1 MKLVILSTMVIPEVS
16 ERHLQAV
23 EAAGREAGLDVVVAG
38 TREAQIAAIGNA
50 EIAFGG
56 ITEEVF
62 RHAGRL
68 RWIQSV
74 GAGVDRY
81 LTPAFVE
88 SDVVLTSEKGEVG
101 THLAEHAFAHLL
113 ALTRGINTALRE
125 RRWDVRIPIRLAAWE
140 LTGRTMGVIG
150 MGGTGV
156 EVARR
161 AHAFGMR
168 VIATDPEPVEQPSFV
183 ESLWKPERFHDLLHE
198 SDAVVVTCP
207 LTAATRGMFDEAAF
221 AAMQPHAILVNVSRG
236 EIAEMDALIAA
247 LREGR
252 IAGAGL
258 DVTPR
263 EPLPEDNPLWT
274 MENVIITFHTA
285 GASPYRGDRIVGRFR
300 RNLAH
305 FLAGEPLE
313 GVIDKRKGY

>member
-1 MKLVILSTMVIPEVS
+1 MKLVILSNMVIPEVA
-16 ERHLQAV
+16 EAELQAV
-23 EAAGREAGLDVVVAG
+23 EAIAREAGLEVAVAG
-38 TREAQIAAIGNA
+38 TREAQIEAIA
-50 EIAFGG
+50 DADIAFGG

-62 RHAGRL
+62 RHAARL

-81 LTPAFVE
+81 LTPTFAE
-88 SDVVLTSEKGEVG
+88 SEVILTSEKGLVG

-113 ALTRGINTALRE
+113 ALTRGIATALRE
-125 RRWDVRIPIRLAAWE
+125 RRWEARFAIRAAAWE

-150 MGGTGV
+150 LGGTGV

-168 VIATDPEPVEQPSFV
+168 VIATEPEPVERPSFV
-183 ESLWKPERFHDLLHE
+183 EAAWQPDRFHDLLRE
-198 SDAVVVTCP
+198 SDAVVITCP
-207 LTAATRGMFDEAAF
+207 LTAQTRGMFDEAAF
-221 AAMQPHAILVNVSRG
+221 RAMRRHAILVNVSRG
-236 EIAEMDALIAA
+236 ELVQMEALIAA
-247 LREGR
+247 LREGV

-263 EPLPEDNPLWT
+263 EPLPPDNPLWT
-274 MENVIITFHTA
+274 MENVIVTFHTA
-285 GASPYRGDRIVGRFR
+285 GASPYRGGRIVERFR

-305 FLAGEPLE
+305 LLAGEPLE

>member
-16 ERHLQAV
+16 EPQLQAV
-23 EAAGREAGLDVVVAG
+23 EAAAREAGVEVVVAG
-38 TREAQIAAIGNA
+38 TRESQLGAIEDA
-50 EIAFGG
+50 DIAFGA
-56 ITEEVF
+56 ITEEIF
-62 RHAGRL
+62 RNARRL

-81 LTPAFVE
+81 LTPLFAD
-88 SDVVLTSEKGEVG
+88 SDVVLTSEKGLVG

-125 RRWDVRIPIRLAAWE
+125 RRWDARFPIRAAAWE
-140 LTGRTMGVIG
+140 LTGRTIGVVG

-161 AHAFGMR
+161 AQAFGMR
-168 VIATDPEPVEQPSFV
+168 VIGTDPEPVERPSFV
-183 ESLWKPERFHDLLHE
+183 EAIWTPDRLHDLLGE
-198 SDAVVVTCP
+198 SDAVVVTAP

-221 AAMQPHAILVNVSRG
+221 NAMRRHAILVNVSRG
-236 EIAEMDALIAA
+236 EIVAMDPLIDG
-247 LREGR
+247 LRRGL

-258 DVTPR
+258 DVTPT
-263 EPLPEDNPLWT
+263 EPLPPDNPLWS
-274 MENVIITFHTA
+274 MANVIITFHTA
-285 GASPYRGDRIVGRFR
+285 GASPYRGNRIVERFR
-300 RNLAH
+300 RNLAR
-305 FLAGEPLE
+305 FQAGEPLE

>member
-16 ERHLQAV
+16 EPQLQAV
-23 EAAGREAGLDVVVAG
+23 EAAARDAGLDVVVAG
-38 TREAQIAAIGNA
+38 TPETQMQAIVDA
-50 EIAFGG
+50 DIAFGG

-62 RHAGRL
+62 RHARHL

-81 LTPAFVE
+81 LTPAFVD
-88 SDVVLTSEKGEVG
+88 SDVILTSEKGHVG

-113 ALTRGINTALRE
+113 ALTRGITTALRE
-125 RRWDVRIPIRLAAWE
+125 RRWDARLPIRAAAWE

-161 AHAFGMR
+161 ADAFGMR
-168 VIATDPEPVEQPSFV
+168 VIATDAESVEQPPFV
-183 ESLWKPERFHDLLHE
+183 EALWTPDRFHHLLSE
-198 SDAVVVTCP
+198 SDVVVVTCP
-207 LTAATRGMFDEAAF
+207 LTNETRGMFDEAAF
-221 AAMQPHAILVNVSRG
+221 RAMRRHAILVNVSRG
-236 EIAEMDALIAA
+236 EIVAMQPLIEA
-247 LREGR
+247 LRAGL

-258 DVTPR
+258 DVTPE
-263 EPLPEDNPLWT
+263 EPLPPDNPLWS

-285 GASPYRGDRIVGRFR
+285 GASPYRGDRIIERFR

-305 FLAGEPLE
+305 FIAGEPLE

>member
-16 ERHLQAV
+16 EPHLQAV
-23 EAAGREAGLDVVVAG
+23 EAAAREAGLDVVVAG
-38 TREAQIAAIGNA
+38 TREAQLAAIEDA

-62 RHAGRL
+62 RRAARL

-81 LTPAFVE
+81 LTPAFAN
-88 SDVVLTSEKGEVG
+88 SDVVLTSEKGLVG

-113 ALTRGINTALRE
+113 ALTRGIATALRE
-125 RRWDVRIPIRLAAWE
+125 RRWEARFPIRAAAWE
-140 LTGRTMGVIG
+140 LTGRTMGVVG

-168 VIATDPEPVEQPSFV
+168 VIAADPEPVEQPPFV
-183 ESLWKPERFHDLLHE
+183 EALWQPDRFHDLLRE
-198 SDAVVVTCP
+198 SDVVVVTCP
-207 LTAATRGMFDEAAF
+207 LTAETRGMFDAAAF
-221 AAMQPHAILVNVSRG
+221 AAMPRHAILVNVSRG
-236 EIAEMDALIAA
+236 EVLAMEALIQA
-247 LREGR
+247 LREGT

-258 DVTPR
+258 DVTPT
-263 EPLPEDNPLWT
+263 EPLPPENPLWT

-313 GVIDKRKGY
+313 GVIDKEKGY

>member
-1 MKLVILSTMVIPEVS
+1 VKLVILSTMVIPEVS
-16 ERHLQAV
+16 EPQLQAV
-23 EAAGREAGLDVVVAG
+23 EAAAREAGLEVVVAG
-38 TREAQIAAIGNA
+38 THLSQMTAIEDA
-50 EIAFGG
+50 DIAFGA
-56 ITEEVF
+56 ITEEIF
-62 RHAGRL
+62 RNARRL

-81 LTPAFVE
+81 LTPLFAE
-88 SDVVLTSEKGEVG
+88 SDVVLTSEKGLVG
-101 THLAEHAFAHLL
+101 PHLAEHAFAHLL

-125 RRWDVRIPIRLAAWE
+125 RRWDARFPIRAAAWE

-150 MGGTGV
+150 IGGTGI

-183 ESLWKPERFHDLLHE
+183 EAVWAPEKLHHLLGE

-207 LTAATRGMFDEAAF
+207 LTAQSRAMFDEAAF
-221 AAMQPHAILVNVSRG
+221 QAMQRHAILVNVSRG
-236 EIAEMDALIAA
+236 EIVAMDPLIDALRRG
-247 LREGR
+247 L

-258 DVTPR
+258 DVTPQ
-263 EPLPEDNPLWT
+263 EPLPPNNPLWS

-285 GASPYRGDRIVGRFR
+285 GASPYRGNRIVDRFR
-300 RNLAH
+300 RNLAR
-305 FLAGEPLE
+305 FQAGQPLE
-313 GVIDKRKGY
+313 GVIDKHKGY

>member
-1 MKLVILSTMVIPEVS
+1 MKLVILSTMVIPDVN

-23 EAAGREAGLDVVVAG
+23 EQAAREAGVDTVVAG
-38 TREAQIAAIGNA
+38 TTETQVAAIKDA
-50 EIAFGG
+50 DIAFGG

-62 RHAGRL
+62 LQAKQL
-68 RWIQSV
+68 KWIQSI

-88 SDVVLTSEKGEVG
+88 SGVVLTSEKGLVG

-113 ALTRGINTALRE
+113 ALTRGINTAIRQKDWNQ
-125 RRWDVRIPIRLAAWE
+125 RVPIRLAAWE

-168 VIATDPEPVEQPSFV
+168 VIATDPEPVERPPFV
-183 ESLWKPERFHDLLHE
+183 EAIWGPDRFHDLLRQ
-198 SDAVVVTCP
+198 SDAVVVTAP
-207 LTAATRGMFDEAAF
+207 HTAETRGMFDLEAF
-221 AAMQPHAILVNVSRG
+221 RAMPRHVILVNVSRG
-236 EIAEMDALIAA
+236 EIVNMDAVIQA
-247 LREGR
+247 LREGL

-258 DVTPR
+258 DVTPK
-263 EPLPEDNPLWT
+263 EPLPLDNPLWS

-285 GASPYRGDRIVGRFR
+285 GASPYRGDRIVERFR
-300 RNLAH
+300 RNLGH
-305 FLAGEPLE
+305 FLKGEPLE

>member
-1 MKLVILSTMVIPEVS
+1 MKLVILSNMVIPEVA
-16 ERHLQAV
+16 EAELQAV
-23 EAAGREAGLDVVVAG
+23 EAIARKAGLDVVVAG
-38 TREAQIAAIGNA
+38 TREAQIEAIGDA
-50 EIAFGG
+50 DIAFGG
-56 ITEEVF
+56 ISEEVF

-81 LTPAFVE
+81 LTPVFAG
-88 SDVVLTSEKGEVG
+88 SDVILTSEKGLVG

-113 ALTRGINTALRE
+113 ALTRGIATALRE
-125 RRWDVRIPIRLAAWE
+125 RRWDVRFAIRAAAWE
-140 LTGRTMGVIG
+140 LTGRTMGVVG
-150 MGGTGV
+150 LGGTGV

-168 VIATDPEPVEQPSFV
+168 VLATDPEPVEQPSFV
-183 ESLWKPERFHDLLHE
+183 ERLWRPDRFHDLLRE

-207 LTAATRGMFDEAAF
+207 LTAQTRGMFDEVAF
-221 AAMQPHAILVNVSRG
+221 RAMRRHAVLVNVSRG
-236 EIAEMDALIAA
+236 EIMEMEALIGA
-247 LREGR
+247 LQSGL

-263 EPLPEDNPLWT
+263 EPLPPDNPLWA

-285 GASPYRGDRIVGRFR
+285 GASPYRGGRIVERFR

-305 FLAGEPLE
+305 LLAGEPLE